1 MDEFGTVEV
10 RHASRFKGN
19 EYNNIVLTHQAK
31 QVYYITHPH
40 PNFKNWWVVS
50 KFPPEINPHQY
61 DNYKIGIQDDENVDV
76 YQEDYEGENEE
87 EFRVSDGTGLEDELA
102 SLIVELIGEEP
113 GPSNNKKVRKS
124 QRLVERERL
133 NTRVT
138 QEDSGADDF

>member
-138 QEDSGADDF
+138 QEDSDADDF